1 MIPSTRKGQ
10 ALLTIV
16 LFVCCLFQPLTAQ
29 AQLGTTWSS
38 PISIFETTG
47 QVASTPMALVADPTG
62 LVHLLFSHT
71 PDESIP
77 AGIDYMVLE
86 NGQWSD
92 PVNILIN
99 PDNSP
104 AQIVRAVMDAQSVIH
119 VVWIGGGNKLY
130 YSSAP
135 VEQAGSAR
143 GWLAPTAIA
152 ESLPTEAGIA
162 VAPDG
167 SIWVAYADATQADA
181 IALVRLRPGAET
193 WASAGPPVPAGVDIF
208 PAEVGLVIDDQGQ
221 MHLTWTVVKKPDGW
235 PPQAVYYARSLDEGA
250 TWEIRA
256 VAEGDYGQAGV
267 VVPNPDDVHI
277 FWSSTVGGD
286 GTFHQWSSDGG
297 QTWSPPQR
305 FIERGGFSGLPSFGV
320 DSLGNVHY
328 MRGSAVYAMWDGST
342 LSTPRPVTTAEVC
355 LQGQISCGE
364 RAQMTIT
371 TGNLLHAVFETDFN
385 QLWYTA
391 LPLDA
396 PAVLAP
402 TANPTVTPPL
412 NPSAI
417 GNPPTSTPAV
427 DTNQVAGETGR
438 LTEFD
443 NSPATN
449 TGGQVRILVLS
460 VLPSLLLVAGVVLFT
475 ITRKSRR

>member
-1 MIPSTRKGQ
+1 MYSRRESR
-10 ALLTIV
+10 AFLAVVLLLCYILHPPAV
-16 LFVCCLFQPLTAQ
+16 Q
-29 AQLGTTWSS
+29 AQQVAIWSP
-38 PISIFETTG
+38 PISILRTAG
-47 QVASTPMALVADPTG
+47 RVASTPMGLVADPRG
-62 LVHLLFSHT
+62 AVHLLFPHAPDETT
-71 PDESIP
+71 PD
-77 AGIDYMVLE
+77 GIDYMVLK

-99 PDNSP
+99 PDNSA

-119 VVWIGGGNKLY
+119 VVWSGGNNKLY

-167 SIWVAYADATQADA
+167 SIWVAYADATQAA
-181 IALVRLRPGAET
+181 TVALIRLRPGAET
-193 WASAGPPVPAGVDIF
+193 WASAGPPIPAGVDIF
-208 PAEVGLVIDDQGQ
+208 PAEVGLVIDGQGRL
-221 MHLTWTVVKKPDGW
+221 HLTWTVVKKPDGW
-235 PPQAVYYARSLDEGA
+235 PPQAVYYARSQDEGA

-267 VVPNPDDVHI
+267 VVPNPDEVHI
-277 FWSSTVGGD
+277 FWSSTVRGD
-286 GTFHQWSSDGG
+286 GTYHQWSSDGG

-328 MRGSAVYAMWDGST
+328 MRGSAVYAMWDGSA
-342 LSTPRPVTTAEVC
+342 LSTPRPITTAEVC

-364 RAQMTIT
+364 RAQMAIT
-371 TGNLLHAVFETDFN
+371 AGNLLHAVFETDFN

-402 TANPTVTPPL
+402 TASPTVTPPL

-417 GNPPTSTPAV
+417 GNPPTSTPTV

-438 LTEFD
+438 LTTFD

-449 TGGQVRILVLS
+449 TGGQVRILVLG
-460 VLPSLLLVAGVVLFT
+460 VLPSLLLVAGAVLFT
-475 ITRKSRR
+475 VTRKSRR